1 MAGSKYSSSSTRTQT
16 INHHVRLR
24 CAPGNISALHREHWT
39 LEISHMRV
47 LRDGGHSRFYC
58 VCKGSGHT
66 VPMLRRFKEGASKQE
81 LQVSRAEDE

>member
-24 CAPGNISALHREHWT
+24 NRSALHREHWT

-47 LRDGGHSRFYC
+47 LKDGGHSRFYC

-66 VPMLRRFKEGASKQE
+66 MPMLRRFKEGASKQE